1 MILLPTI
8 TILSLSLFSSPCLAQ
23 FGLDRTTTTGPRG
36 PRGAGGGDDGQQ
48 HDVNNNNV
56 NNDVVSLNDLLLQEE
71 NDPELLQAFQVFADM
86 SPQELMETTLEL
98 REVFSND
105 PQALEEMERVM
116 KEIYKINRNLGG
128 GSEKKTNRNDKSSKN
143 HPQIIPN
150 KFGTTQE
157 EESDELVEQE
167 EHPDLFSM
175 VLSDTLD
182 MLRNAKDEDWDLIL
196 QNKDTILNAVIH
208 SGFMADE
215 EAKIYQKDAAAW
227 EEQLRIIWEELKKQA
242 VLEDEF

>member
-1 MILLPTI
+1 MI
-8 TILSLSLFSSPCLAQ
+8 
-23 FGLDRTTTTGPRG
+23 RT
-36 PRGAGGGDDGQQ
+36 
-48 HDVNNNNV
+48 V
-56 NNDVVSLNDLLLQEE
+56 
-71 NDPELLQAFQVFADM
+71 
-86 SPQELMETTLEL
+86 
-98 REVFSND
+98 
-105 PQALEEMERVM
+105 
-116 KEIYKINRNLGG
+116 KIVQ
-128 GSEKKTNRNDKSSKN
+128 
-143 HPQIIPN
+143 QIIPN
-150 KFGTTQE
+150 EFRTSQE
-157 EESDELVEQE
+157 EERDELVEQE

-242 VLEDEF
+242 VLEDEL